1 MKKLLSV
8 LSSTLQAGVRRRLL
22 FLALLSSVSALY
34 ASDTQVDGIWYD
46 FDDSTLTATVT
57 YRGLYYDSYSKEYSG
72 SVTIPETVTNNG
84 TIYSVTSIGNNA
96 FRSCSSLT
104 SITIP
109 NSVTSTGAYAFRDC
123 SSLTSVTL
131 PNGVISIGEQTFYR
145 CSSLTSVTIPN
156 SVVTIG
162 SDAFAETPW
171 YNNKEDGV
179 IYIGKVLYT
188 YKGDMPANT
197 IIEIMDGTISIAG
210 SAFKNC
216 SSLTT
221 ITIPNS
227 ITSIG
232 YGAFNG
238 CSSLTSITLPNSV
251 TNIEGSTFSGCS
263 SLTSITLP
271 NSVTSIGYYA
281 FWGCSSLTSITI
293 PNSVTSIG
301 DQSFYDCSSLATI
314 NISNSVTSIG
324 YNAFA
329 GTPWYKNQPNGIV
342 YAGKVL
348 YCYKGTMPA
357 NTIIDIKEGIVGI
370 ADWAFSSCSSLIA
383 ITLPNSITDI
393 GDHAFTGCS
402 SLTSITL
409 PNNLREIKS
418 NTFAKCYSLTSVVIP
433 NSVTSIGF
441 QSFYDCSSLATINIP
456 NSVTSIGG
464 EAFYNCSNVNVI
476 IIGENVTNIGSNAF
490 SYTSCPYL
498 YSYALTPPPISYNT
512 FDGSGYTKLI
522 VNKNSVE
529 AYKNDPRWSRLAK
542 KIIAFGDIFI
552 GEVTQEVN
560 CTSASLM
567 LPIHNYDNTEKYN
580 IGYIWNNDTSYVEL
594 NDTLKLNLTNLS
606 VNTQY
611 SISFFAAKINEPIEG
626 ESIKIV
632 NFQTKDIDV
641 YVYTKSKTQ
650 TTLHIGLGYNAGD
663 ATITDKGLI
672 VHCPNGKIDTISIK
686 NTYEGMTGD
695 TLLTQLRINW
705 EYDIYGFVRTKEGGL
720 KVGNGNAIYT
730 KNIESTITSLN
741 RTQTTIPLSASLD
754 LGDAIDYNINGLQW
768 TTGTSFSFNN
778 YNAIFFEQGVYDIDT
793 TITQLSPN
801 TQYTFRLFHYSIN
814 ESGEAYMVYG
824 NARTIT
830 TAPILL
836 SEPTLQNTGQTYIEV
851 QTSSAY
857 GDATL
862 VEEMVEVATSKY
874 NTPEQRVT
882 VAGRNN
888 VIINNLMP
896 DTKYYFRSVLTTQEA
911 GTMQSEWYEATTE
924 EITLATG
931 DADGI
936 SNSSAFL
943 HGTIDC
949 DTMSRTEIGFEWKRS
964 DAPSTVKPQ
973 RLLVVDRV
981 DENLIFRLEGLSSDR
996 YYDFRTFCLYNGKEY
1011 YGEWVGFLTSDKDI
1025 LIPPSVQT
1033 REAEITDLGV
1043 LMKGF
1048 VVAGTEVILQR
1059 GFECWREESDQVATT
1074 VAEGAIMSSYIPEAW
1089 SYTTYKYRA
1098 YAKTPAGTTYG
1109 ETLEVTTEYI
1119 ATNIADIIV
1128 NASSNSA
1135 QVTWT
1140 MVEQAD
1146 YYILTLYSDESMTE
1160 VIGVYT
1166 VDKNGNVTQK
1176 RVASATQSLVTC
1188 ELTELLPETNYYFAV
1203 KAYNSDDQKVA
1214 EENGS
1219 FATTVVPTYV
1229 ENTNTQS
1236 PMTNC
1241 QKIIRNGQLLIL
1253 RDGKTYTVM
1262 GAEIK

>member
-1 MKKLLSV
+1 MKKIFSTII
-8 LSSTLQAGVRRRLL
+8 SSPMKGRLCGLL
-22 FLALLSSVSALY
+22 FALLATTTLWAYDFQSGY
-34 ASDTQVDGIWYD
+34 FYYNITSDTTVE
-46 FDDSTLTATVT
+46 VT
-57 YRGLYYDSYSKEYSG
+57 YKYLMSSGNYAGLTTA
-72 SVTIPETVTNNG
+72 TIPETVTYG
-84 TIYSVTSIGNNA
+84 STIHRVTSIGDYAFGGCYKLTSITIPESVTSIGNCA
-96 FRSCSSLT
+96 FDGCYKLTSVTIPNSVTSIGYSAFYGCSSLTSVTIPNSVTSIGNRTFWGCSSLTSISIPSCIASIGKDAFEGTPWYNNWYNDLPDGLVYIGDVLYTYKGTMPANSTIEIKDGTISISSSAFEDCSSLT

-109 NSVTSTGAYAFRDC
+109 NSVTS
-123 SSLTSVTL
+123 
-131 PNGVISIGEQTFYR
+131 
-145 CSSLTSVTIPN
+145 
-156 SVVTIG
+156 
-162 SDAFAETPW
+162 
-171 YNNKEDGV
+171 
-179 IYIGKVLYT
+179 
-188 YKGDMPANT
+188 
-197 IIEIMDGTISIAG
+197 
-210 SAFKNC
+210 
-216 SSLTT
+216 
-221 ITIPNS
+221 
-227 ITSIG
+227 IG
-232 YGAFNG
+232 YGAF
-238 CSSLTSITLPNSV
+238 
-251 TNIEGSTFSGCS
+251 E
-263 SLTSITLP
+263 
-271 NSVTSIGYYA
+271 
-281 FWGCSSLTSITI
+281 GCSSLTSITI
-293 PNSVTSIG
+293 PNSVTSIENSTFYNCSSLTSVTIG
-301 DQSFYDCSSLATI
+301 NSVTSIGWYAFENCSSLASITIPNGVTSIGERSFYDCSSLATI

-324 YNAFA
+324 HNAFA
-329 GTPWYKNQPNGIV
+329 GTSWYENQPNGMI

-348 YCYKGTMPA
+348 YDYKGTMPT
-357 NTIIDIKEGIVGI
+357 NTTIEIMDGTVSIS
-370 ADWAFSSCSSLIA
+370 ADAFFNCY
-383 ITLPNSITDI
+383 
-393 GDHAFTGCS
+393 
-402 SLTSITL
+402 SLTSIT
-409 PNNLREIKS
+409 
-418 NTFAKCYSLTSVVIP
+418 IP
-433 NSVTSIGF
+433 NSVTSIGDDA
-441 QSFYDCSSLATINIP
+441 FYGCSSLSSITIP
-456 NSVTSIGG
+456 NSVTSIGDY
-464 EAFYNCSNVNVI
+464 AFCKCTNVKEI
-476 IIGENVTNIGSNAF
+476 TIGEGVIDLGNYAF
-490 SYTSCPYL
+490 SEIDCPYL
-498 YSYALTPPPISYNT
+498 YLYALTPPSISHT
-512 FDGSGYTKLI
+512 FGEHRFEKLI

-529 AYKNDPRWSRLAK
+529 IYKNQWSGVAK
-542 KIIAFGDIFI
+542 QIIAFGDIFI
-552 GEVTQEVN
+552 GKATLKTN
-560 CTSASLM
+560 CTSASLT
-567 LPIHNYDNTEKYN
+567 LPIYNYDKNENYN
-580 IGYIWNNDTSYVEL
+580 VGYIWNNDTSYVEL

-641 YVYTKSKTQ
+641 YIYTKSKTQ

-695 TLLTQLRINW
+695 TLLTQLRINS
-705 EYDIYGFVRTKEGGL
+705 EYDVYGFILTEEGGL

-730 KNIESTITSLN
+730 NNIESTITSSN
-741 RTQTTIPLSASLD
+741 RTQTTIPLSASLG
-754 LGDAIDYNINGLQW
+754 LGDAIDYNKNGLQW
-768 TTGTSFSFNN
+768 TTSSSFSSGN
-778 YNAIFFEQGVYDIDT
+778 YETIYFENGVLNLDT
-793 TITQLSPN
+793 TITNLSPN
-801 TQYTFRLFHYSIN
+801 TQYAFRLFHYSLD
-814 ESGEAYMVYG
+814 ETGKEYCVYG
-824 NARTIT
+824 DTRKFT
-830 TAPILL
+830 TASVVLY
-836 SEPTLQNTGQTYIEV
+836 EPTLQTTGQTYIEV

-862 VEEMVEVATSKY
+862 VEEVVEVATSKY
-874 NTPEQRVT
+874 NTPEQRVN
-882 VAGRNN
+882 VAGRSN

-911 GTMQSEWYEATTE
+911 GTMESEWYEATTE

-1033 REAEITDLGV
+1033 REAEITDSGV

-1128 NASSNSA
+1128 NVSSNSA

-1203 KAYNSDDQKVA
+1203 KAYNSDDQMVA

-1236 PMTNC
+1236 PTSNC

-1253 RDGKTYTVM
+1253 RDGKTYNIM
-1262 GAEIK
+1262 GAEFK